1 MKKVKIVAIVMVM
14 TLACTLTA
22 CGNDKN
28 KSNNKSKIETSV
40 LENADPTEYT
50 IEDDVY
56 NVKNVVIKHPR
67 LKYSDD
73 EKTNVISS
81 FLENGGVIATKY
93 YDKEDQDNLNMNIKY
108 KIKRKNKNIISVV
121 YEGTAYLEGAA
132 YANNYLY
139 SVNVDLKNKQ
149 ILKLSDLVDVN
160 KELAEKIKEGTV
172 SEEQKEAFD
181 TLTSE
186 DILNKISVCDEVDNV
201 KEGQSYSYLTE
212 DSLGIII
219 PVEHV
224 LGDYIQIEIPLSE
237 VQLKMEIE

>member
-22 CGNDKN
+22 CSNDKD
-28 KSNNKSKIETSV
+28 KSKIETSV
-40 LENADPTEYT
+40 VENANPDDYT

-56 NVKNVVIKHPR
+56 NVKNVVIKYPI

-73 EKTNVISS
+73 EKTNIISS

-108 KIKRKNKNIISVV
+108 KVRRKNKNIISVV

-139 SVNVDLKNKQ
+139 SVNVDLKNKK
-149 ILKLSDLVDVN
+149 ILKLSDFVDIN
-160 KELAEKIKEGTV
+160 KDLAEKIKGGTV
-172 SEEQKEAFD
+172 SEEQKEAFN
-181 TLTSE
+181 TRTSE

-219 PVEHV
+219 PVEHT
-224 LGDYIQIEIPLSE
+224 LGDYIQVEIPLSE

>member
-1 MKKVKIVAIVMVM
+1 MKKIKIVAIVMVM

-22 CGNDKN
+22 CSSDKD
-28 KSNNKSKIETSV
+28 KSKIETSV
-40 LENADPTEYT
+40 VENADSDDYT

-67 LKYSDD
+67 LKYADD
-73 EKTNVISS
+73 EKTNIISS
-81 FLENGGVIATKY
+81 FLETGGVIATKY

-108 KIKRKNKNIISVV
+108 KVRRKSKNIISVV

-149 ILKLSDLVDVN
+149 ILKLSDFVDVN
-160 KELAEKIKEGTV
+160 KDLAEKIKEGTV
-172 SEEQKEAFD
+172 SEEQKEAFNA
-181 TLTSE
+181 LTAE

-219 PVEHV
+219 PVEHA
-224 LGDYIQIEIPLSE
+224 LGDYIQVEIPLSE

>member
-22 CGNDKN
+22 CSNDKD
-28 KSNNKSKIETSV
+28 KSKIETSV
-40 LENADPTEYT
+40 VENANPDDYT

-56 NVKNVVIKHPR
+56 NVKNVVIKYPT

-73 EKTNVISS
+73 EKTNIISS

-108 KIKRKNKNIISVV
+108 KVRRKNKNIISVV

-139 SVNVDLKNKQ
+139 SVNVDLKNKK
-149 ILKLSDLVDVN
+149 ILKFIN
-160 KELAEKIKEGTV
+160 KRRNNHESYWVLTFFLYLAASFGASCGNTKVCKGTP
-172 SEEQKEAFD
+172 
-181 TLTSE
+181 
-186 DILNKISVCDEVDNV
+186 EV
-201 KEGQSYSYLTE
+201 
-212 DSLGIII
+212 
-219 PVEHV
+219 
-224 LGDYIQIEIPLSE
+224 
-237 VQLKMEIE
+237 